1 MLLIT
6 LIQLC
11 MKALIIELKGRYE
24 QVTIIYNMVNFL
36 LITIMNINDT
46 SVKLVKVSTNYM
58 VSVWVFC

>member
-11 MKALIIELKGRYE
+11 MKTLIIELKGRCE

-36 LITIMNINDT
+36 LTTIMNINDT
-46 SVKLVKVSTNYM
+46 SVKDLLITLFLFL
-58 VSVWVFC
+58 VFC